1 MFSNSDGINRGLRA
15 VSTTLSNRAGGWAPG
30 LPHRHWF
37 SGALTIGSWP
47 INILVAEQTVQ
58 PLNENAAGYA

>member
-1 MFSNSDGINRGLRA
+1 MSFAISQNTYNTFKQGRGLGPRPSA
-15 VSTTLSNRAGGWAPG
+15 LRQ
-30 LPHRHWF
+30 WF

-58 PLNENAAGYA
+58 PLNENAASYA

>member
-15 VSTTLSNRAGGWAPG
+15 VSTTLSNRAGVGPPAF
-30 LPHRHWF
+30 RIRQWF

-58 PLNENAAGYA
+58 PLNENAASYA